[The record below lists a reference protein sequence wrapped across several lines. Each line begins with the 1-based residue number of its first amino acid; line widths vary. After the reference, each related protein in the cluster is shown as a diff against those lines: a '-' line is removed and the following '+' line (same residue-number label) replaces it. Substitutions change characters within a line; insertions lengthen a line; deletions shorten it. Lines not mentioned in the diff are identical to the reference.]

1 MHDRF
6 VRAVDRVHMAL
17 DGVPAGGVHDDLAA
31 VADRLA
37 RLVEDVFDACA
48 RAQAAAPSAGAE
60 VPGGADGRY
69 LDTHRALSRAATLT
83 AQVSEAMTMARVELS
98 APPDDADLAAARR
111 YVPAAT
117 RAADAA
123 ADLVAQACRLVRQS

>member
-17 DGVPAGGVHDDLAA
+17 DGVPAGDVHDDLAA

-37 RLVEDVFDACA
+37 RLVEDVFAACA
-48 RAQAAAPSAGAE
+48 RAQAAAPSDRAE
-60 VPGGADGRY
+60 VPGGDDGRY
-69 LDTHRALSRAATLT
+69 LDAHRALSRAATLT

-98 APPDDADLAAARR
+98 APPDDVDHAAARR
-111 YVPAAT
+111 YVPAAA

-123 ADLVAQACRLVRQS
+123 ADLVGQASRLVRPA